1 MELRHLRYLVA
12 IAGTG
17 SFTRAAEVLGIAQPT
32 LSHQIK
38 QMETELGAVLFDR
51 FPRVVVLTE
60 AGRGL
65 LPHAQRMLVEMDAA
79 INTVSELQGL
89 LRGTLNVGLFHSFS
103 RSQVS
108 SVLAK
113 FAQEHPG
120 LQVVAR
126 LLPRA
131 AMERELLDGSL
142 DLAIAYVSED
152 TEHIAAEK
160 LFEEELVLAV
170 GPSHPLANAPSVE
183 MQALRDERMVLL
195 TREFSSRQMLNRFLG
210 DLGATPN
217 VVLEV
222 NSIEA
227 ILSIVRSTAL
237 SSVLAAGAID
247 ALAGVSKVR
256 LLTPTP
262 RRWVALLWRK
272 DGHRTAAALR
282 MADMIRDVYARA
294 SAANDDA

>member
-51 FPRVVVLTE
+51 FPRSVALTQ
-60 AGRGL
+60 AGRAL
-65 LPHAQRMLVEMDAA
+65 LPHAHRMLQEMDAA
-79 INTVSELQGL
+79 VSSVSELQGL
-89 LRGTLNVGLFHSFS
+89 LRGSLNIGLFHSFS

-108 SVLAK
+108 AVLAQ
-113 FAQEHPG
+113 FALSYPG
-120 LQVVAR
+120 VQLTAR

-142 DLAIAYVSED
+142 DLAVAYVSDD
-152 TEHIAAEK
+152 TEHIVAET

-170 GPSHPLANAPSVE
+170 GPSHPLAATGEVE
-183 MQALRDERMVLL
+183 TRRLAGERMVLL
-195 TREFSSRQMLNRFLG
+195 TREFSSRQMITRIL
-210 DLGATPN
+210 DDVGATPE

-222 NSIEA
+222 DSIEA
-227 ILSIVRSTAL
+227 ILSILRTMPLA
-237 SSVLAAGAID
+237 SVLAAGAVD
-247 ALAGVSKVR
+247 RHSGVAAVR
-256 LLTPTP
+256 LLKPTP

-272 DGHRTAAALR
+272 EGHRTAAALR
-282 MADMIRDVYARA
+282 MAEMIREVYEETPA
-294 SAANDDA
+294 SADPA

>member
-12 IAGTG
+12 IASTG
-17 SFTRAAEVLGIAQPT
+17 SFTRAAELLGIAQPT

-51 FPRVVVLTE
+51 FPRTVVLTQ
-60 AGRGL
+60 AGRAL
-65 LPHAQRMLVEMDAA
+65 LPHANRVLVEMDAA
-79 INTVSELQGL
+79 VSTVAELQGL

-108 SVLAK
+108 SVLAH
-113 FAQEHPG
+113 FALNHPG
-120 LQVVAR
+120 VQVVAR

-142 DLAIAYVSED
+142 DLAVAYVSED
-152 TEHIAAEK
+152 TEHIVAER

-170 GPSHPLANAPSVE
+170 GNTHPLAKAGAVE
-183 MQALRDERMVLL
+183 MQSLRDERMVLL
-195 TREFSSRQMLNRFLG
+195 TREFASRQMLNRFLG
-210 DLGATPN
+210 ELGGTPN

-227 ILSIVRSTAL
+227 ILSILRSTPL

-247 ALAGVSKVR
+247 QLAGVSALR
-256 LLTPTP
+256 LLGPTP

-272 DGHRTAAALR
+272 EGHRTAAALR
-282 MADMIRDVYARA
+282 MAEMIRAVYA
-294 SAANDDA
+294 SAAPGNDA

>member
-17 SFTRAAEVLGIAQPT
+17 SFTRAAELLGIAQPT

-51 FPRVVVLTE
+51 FPRIVVLTQ
-60 AGRGL
+60 AGRAL

-108 SVLAK
+108 TVLAQ

-120 LQVVAR
+120 VQVVAR

-131 AMERELLDGSL
+131 AMERELIDGSL

-152 TEHIAAEK
+152 TEHIAAET

-170 GPSHPLANAPSVE
+170 GPAHPLAKARSVE

-227 ILSIVRSTAL
+227 ILSIVRSTSL
-237 SSVLAAGAID
+237 SSVLAAGAVDPI
-247 ALAGVSKVR
+247 AGVRKVR
-256 LLTPTP
+256 LLKPTP

-294 SAANDDA
+294 SATDDDA